1 MLKKF
6 LILFCVAF
14 SGACSSFDGDGLT
27 NGSYSQGKRLDPNC
41 DHFYGKKL
49 EGILPYVQ
57 LDTMKTDLMMIIS
70 ELIPV

>member
-1 MLKKF
+1 MAHILKENV
-6 LILFCVAF
+6 LIRIVIIFME
-14 SGACSSFDGDGLT
+14 
-27 NGSYSQGKRLDPNC
+27 
-41 DHFYGKKL
+41 KKL